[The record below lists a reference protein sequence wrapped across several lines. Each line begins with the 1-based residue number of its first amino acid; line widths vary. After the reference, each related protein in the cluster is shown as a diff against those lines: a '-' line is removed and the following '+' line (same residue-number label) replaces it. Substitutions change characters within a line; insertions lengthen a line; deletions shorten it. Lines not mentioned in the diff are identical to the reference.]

1 MSLEKEISA
10 EELQAEIDRQGFGW
24 SQLLTIILCGGIM
37 FAEGS
42 EMLVMGSITTL
53 LHGHW
58 DLSALVRG
66 TMVSVVFLG
75 FCVGNLLSGV
85 IGDRLGRRVS
95 ILLSYFLIAVFGLA
109 TAYAVDAVS
118 MICLRFLVGV
128 GCGVGFPSVYTMM
141 PEVCP
146 LNLRSSCNT
155 AMIGIMPLGELFA
168 SFGVWSIDPE
178 LDRSQ
183 HHCDIFGLHEG
194 VPASFLWGKALADD
208 AAAIVAVGG
217 SGGSIERLDQQV
229 GGGQAGLG
237 RETAAASGSRPR
249 VDETGSAGIKG
260 DKFKHAAGA
269 LLQQVLQV
277 GSGHD
282 AQSLD
287 AREGVGIAGLVSA
300 PLSAG
305 TGAASLFAPSRGGH
319 TTSRNTMLSRERQL
333 QGSRAG
339 AGAESGAGIYNLL
352 FAEETCSWRML
363 CEFSALPAFVFFV
376 FSFLYLEESP
386 HYLLAKKRTAQG
398 AFYEKLEELAAGE
411 HDVAV
416 AASAATPRQPQP
428 PGYAEDATFAAPR
441 YSKNSAELAKTLMKP
456 AFLHTTLFLFV
467 CHFTK
472 DFAVFGLAYVF
483 PQFFASGILL
493 AFYFAQ
499 DPLIGHRT
507 ALMTFS
513 LVSAC
518 AAAGMLDL
526 ERQFADFSDILQL
539 PCAYLLK
546 CSTLGFFVMTVV
558 ITAETF
564 PTSIRNSAVGLCT
577 AVGRGGSISA
587 PLVFEVLHSGSS
599 SFNGFLKIVGVL
611 MLAIGCSVR
620 LCLARETKGTL
631 VAEDGEL
638 LVVVGNGPPPEG
650 EPKGSASDGPTK
662 EDPAT

>member
-1 MSLEKEISA
+1 
-10 EELQAEIDRQGFGW
+10 
-24 SQLLTIILCGGIM
+24 
-37 FAEGS
+37 
-42 EMLVMGSITTL
+42 MGSITTL

-386 HYLLAKKRTAQG
+386 HYLLAKKRYSQLRQTLRRSRERNSNSRRWFSSTTTSPTTASSADAREVVEDGEDEQSRTAQG

-483 PQFFASGILL
+483 PQFFASVG
-493 AFYFAQ
+493 
-499 DPLIGHRT
+499 GSTST
-507 ALMTFS
+507 ALELALTAI
-513 LVSAC
+513 LGLPVRRHTRAI
-518 AAAGMLDL
+518 
-526 ERQFADFSDILQL
+526 FA
-539 PCAYLLK
+539 LK
-546 CSTLGFFVMTVV
+546 
-558 ITAETF
+558 
-564 PTSIRNSAVGLCT
+564 
-577 AVGRGGSISA
+577 
-587 PLVFEVLHSGSS
+587 
-599 SFNGFLKIVGVL
+599 
-611 MLAIGCSVR
+611 
-620 LCLARETKGTL
+620 
-631 VAEDGEL
+631 
-638 LVVVGNGPPPEG
+638 
-650 EPKGSASDGPTK
+650 
-662 EDPAT
+662 